1 MFYDALNEF
10 REDLFDAN
18 DEIIQLDFSFQ
29 LDPNCGKE
37 PIVWE
42 DLSAKAQTK
51 NAKIITTITKSNTNN
66 ENANG
71 YVDGEAMERMKD
83 EGQRKSLTQSQKSP
97 RWSPNS

>member
-1 MFYDALNEF
+1 MFDMFYDALNEF

-51 NAKIITTITKSNTNN
+51 NAKKSTMITKSNTNN
-66 ENANG
+66 ENDNV
-71 YVDGEAMERMKD
+71 YVDVEAMK
-83 EGQRKSLTQSQKSP
+83 G
-97 RWSPNS
+97 